1 MANNDSTKR
10 VPLVLLCMLILKE
23 GDRYGYEMVQE
34 IESRSGGLLS
44 FNLASVYVALRRLE
58 ERGCVSSR
66 TEMTDAARARMR
78 VYYHLEPAAEAY
90 LTEQKEEYR
99 RTAVGEKKRETARV
113 QSLLCEIPHAETM
126 SYDILCAVAGTPE
139 SFAAG
144 FQSRRTQ
151 SPLALSAVMLTVLA
165 LAFILGAAMG
175 QAREKT
181 QTGGVVMSYRYEDGS
196 LQKLLEER
204 PELLG

>member
-1 MANNDSTKR
+1 MRRK
-10 VPLVLLCMLILKE
+10 P
-23 GDRYGYEMVQE
+23 
-34 IESRSGGLLS
+34 ESG
-44 FNLASVYVALRRLE
+44 FEQYLRRVY
-58 ERGCVSSR
+58 RAVSG
-66 TEMTDAARARMR
+66 TRA
-78 VYYHLEPAAEAY
+78 
-90 LTEQKEEYR
+90 
-99 RTAVGEKKRETARV
+99 EKKRETARV

-126 SYDILCAVAGTPE
+126 SYDILCAAAGTPE

-151 SPLALSAVMLTVLA
+151 SPLVLSAVMLTVLI
-165 LAFILGAAMG
+165 FGAAMG